1 MSISDKLITISEN
14 QQKVYNAGKKL
25 QYDEFWDN
33 FQDYGRRKKYKNAF
47 LNADDIDVNT
57 GWNEKTFNPK
67 YDIKPVGI
75 TSFAFYQ
82 LQVGD
87 FKQKLQNARIVLD
100 MSGVTQFQYGFGYSQ
115 VTHLGILDFSEC
127 TNLGNA
133 FEGCNQLISIDKIKL
148 RDDGNVL
155 LTKAFAQN
163 TKLEDI
169 VIEGC
174 IGDNINFQWSTNLTK
189 DSIKSVI
196 NALSPTNGF
205 VATFSRLAVIKAF
218 GSISSGAWLTLIESK
233 PNWTITLV

>member
-82 LQVGD
+82 LHQ
-87 FKQKLQNARIVLD
+87 KQYRSLNMNTHVCNLD
-100 MSGVTQFQYGFGYSQ
+100 
-115 VTHLGILDFSEC
+115 ILF
-127 TNLGNA
+127 L
-133 FEGCNQLISIDKIKL
+133 L
-148 RDDGNVL
+148 L
-155 LTKAFAQN
+155 LTDYNYHK
-163 TKLEDI
+163 
-169 VIEGC
+169 
-174 IGDNINFQWSTNLTK
+174 STDYPL
-189 DSIKSVI
+189 
-196 NALSPTNGF
+196 F
-205 VATFSRLAVIKAF
+205 
-218 GSISSGAWLTLIESK
+218 
-233 PNWTITLV
+233 